1 MEGACSPRQGKGAC
15 SPPGGEGACSPDTEP
30 HKAALT
36 SGVWQPS
43 STRAPAPLKAPHNA
57 THVDCLEGRSPRR
70 ENASPLTHSRA
81 GRASANPPK
90 YAPPALQGEPLRA
103 LINSQP
109 FHVLHQLC
117 PHHLGVPYLE
127 AERLVLLFAFFFG
140 PASCGWSCRSWLS
153 QGTQAEYGPP
163 LETPGPLLVWR
174 VSRDPPQHHPPF

>member
-1 MEGACSPRQGKGAC
+1 MQAGRRWQAELDADAGSFHGRSHRRGKGRGLFAPPGKGAC
-15 SPPGGEGACSPDTEP
+15 SPRGEGACSPDTEP

-43 STRAPAPLKAPHNA
+43 STRAPAPLKAPRNA

-81 GRASANPPK
+81 GRASANPPEC
-90 YAPPALQGEPLRA
+90 APPALQGEPLRA

-127 AERLVLLFAFFFG
+127 AERLVLLFAFFG
-140 PASCGWSCRSWLS
+140 TRQLS
-153 QGTQAEYGPP
+153 
-163 LETPGPLLVWR
+163 LV
-174 VSRDPPQHHPPF
+174 V